1 MSRSVWLKR
10 RTDDRFVVKMTNVSD
25 KNLEDRV
32 LMGDLGDNLAKGG
45 TNVKKVLDV
54 EVIFVTTT
62 HESTANMGCFQ
73 FKVVD
78 TDVFN

>member
-1 MSRSVWLKR
+1 M
-10 RTDDRFVVKMTNVSD
+10 VKMTNVSD
-25 KNLEDRV
+25 KNLKDRV

-45 TNVKKVLDV
+45 TDVKKVLDV

-62 HESTANMGCFQ
+62 HESTANMGSFQ